1 MNTKNKSKVKKSSI
15 STRLRNGMIVIFL
28 IMILLIVRL
37 GWLQFVKGSWL
48 KEQMYSQLI
57 TSRIIS
63 PKRGTIYD
71 ANGKELAISAAVDT
85 VTINPNSIM
94 VSDENKEL
102 SEIKTK
108 ALKEKVAKALSE
120 IFELDYQQTLEKV
133 SSTNYIETI
142 AKKVQKD
149 KIDKLK
155 SWMEEEKVY
164 SGINIDEDSKRYY
177 PYGNLASNLIG
188 FCGDENIGLEG
199 LENEFDDLLT
209 GTPRKNNNISR
220 CNSRIY
226 TRSK

>member
-85 VTINPNSIM
+85 VTINPNLIM

-188 FCGDENIGLEG
+188 FCGDKNIGLEG

>member
-1 MNTKNKSKVKKSSI
+1 MNTKNKSKVKKSYI

-85 VTINPNSIM
+85 VTINPNLIM

>member
-85 VTINPNSIM
+85 VTINPNLIM

-120 IFELDYQQTLEKV
+120 IFELDYQKTLEKV

-155 SWMEEEKVY
+155 SWMEEEKIY

>member
-15 STRLRNGMIVIFL
+15 SARLRNGMIIIFL
-28 IMILLIVRL
+28 IMILLIGRL
-37 GWLQFVKGSWL
+37 GWLQFVKGAWL

-57 TSRIIS
+57 ISRIIS

-85 VTINPNSIM
+85 VTINPTLIV

-120 IFELDYQQTLEKV
+120 IFELDYQKTLEKV
-133 SSTNYIETI
+133 SSTNFLETI

-155 SWMEEEKVY
+155 SWMEEEKIY

>member
-85 VTINPNSIM
+85 VTINPTLIV

-102 SEIKTK
+102 AEIKTK

-120 IFELDYQQTLEKV
+120 IFELDYQKTLEKV
-133 SSTNYIETI
+133 SSTNFLETI

-155 SWMEEEKVY
+155 SWMEEEKIY

>member
-85 VTINPNSIM
+85 VTINPNLIM

-102 SEIKTK
+102 AEIKTK

-120 IFELDYQQTLEKV
+120 IFELDYQKTLEKV
-133 SSTNYIETI
+133 SSTNFLETI

-155 SWMEEEKVY
+155 SWMEEEKIY

>member
-15 STRLRNGMIVIFL
+15 SARLRNGMIIIFL
-28 IMILLIVRL
+28 IMILLIGRL

-85 VTINPNSIM
+85 VTINPTLIV

-102 SEIKTK
+102 AEIKTK

-120 IFELDYQQTLEKV
+120 IFALNYQKTLEKV
-133 SSTNYIETI
+133 SSTNFLETI

-155 SWMEEEKVY
+155 SWMEEEKIY

>member
-1 MNTKNKSKVKKSSI
+1 MNTKNKSKVKKYSI

-85 VTINPNSIM
+85 VTINPNLIM

-108 ALKEKVAKALSE
+108 ALKEKVAKARSE
-120 IFELDYQQTLEKV
+120 SFELDYQQTLEKV

-155 SWMEEEKVY
+155 SWMEEEKIY

>member
-85 VTINPNSIM
+85 VTINPNLIM
-94 VSDENKEL
+94 VSDL

>member
-85 VTINPNSIM
+85 VTINPNLIM

-220 CNSRIY
+220 CNSKIY

>member
-85 VTINPNSIM
+85 VTINPNLIM

-120 IFELDYQQTLEKV
+120 IFELDYQKTLQKV
-133 SSTNYIETI
+133 SSTNFLETI

>member
-71 ANGKELAISAAVDT
+71 ANGKELAISATVDT
-85 VTINPNSIM
+85 VTINPTLIV

-102 SEIKTK
+102 AEIKTK

-120 IFELDYQQTLEKV
+120 IFELDYQKTLEKV
-133 SSTNYIETI
+133 SSTNFLETI

>member
-28 IMILLIVRL
+28 IMILLIVRV

-85 VTINPNSIM
+85 VTINPNLIM

>member
-28 IMILLIVRL
+28 IMILLIGRL
-37 GWLQFVKGSWL
+37 GWLQFVKGAWL

-85 VTINPNSIM
+85 VTINPNLIM

-102 SEIKTK
+102 SEI
-108 ALKEKVAKALSE
+108 
-120 IFELDYQQTLEKV
+120 FELDYQKTLEKV
-133 SSTNYIETI
+133 SSTNFLETI

-155 SWMEEEKVY
+155 SWMEEEKIY
-164 SGINIDEDSKRYY
+164 SGINIDENSKRYY

>member
-85 VTINPNSIM
+85 VTINPTLIV

-102 SEIKTK
+102 AEIKTK

-120 IFELDYQQTLEKV
+120 IFELDYQKTLEKV
-133 SSTNYIETI
+133 SSTNFLETI

-155 SWMEEEKVY
+155 SWMEEEKIY
-164 SGINIDEDSKRYY
+164 SGINIDD
-177 PYGNLASNLIG
+177 GNLASNLIG

>member
-85 VTINPNSIM
+85 VTINPNLIM

-199 LENEFDDLLT
+199 LENEFDNLLT

>member
-15 STRLRNGMIVIFL
+15 STRLRNGMIIIFL

-85 VTINPNSIM
+85 VTINPTLIV

-102 SEIKTK
+102 AEIKTK

-120 IFELDYQQTLEKV
+120 IFELDYQKTLEKV
-133 SSTNYIETI
+133 SSTNFLETI

-155 SWMEEEKVY
+155 SWMEEEKIY

>member
-15 STRLRNGMIVIFL
+15 SARLRNGMIIIFL

-85 VTINPNSIM
+85 VTINPTLIV

-102 SEIKTK
+102 AEIKTK

-120 IFELDYQQTLEKV
+120 IFELDYQKTLEKV
-133 SSTNYIETI
+133 SSTNFLETI

-155 SWMEEEKVY
+155 SWMEEEKIY

>member
-1 MNTKNKSKVKKSSI
+1 
-15 STRLRNGMIVIFL
+15 MIVIFL

-85 VTINPNSIM
+85 VTINPNLIM

>member
-85 VTINPNSIM
+85 VTINPTLIV

-102 SEIKTK
+102 AEIKTK

-120 IFELDYQQTLEKV
+120 IFALNYQKTLEKV
-133 SSTNYIETI
+133 SSTNFLETI

-155 SWMEEEKVY
+155 SWMEEEKIY

>member
-15 STRLRNGMIVIFL
+15 SARLRNGMIVIFL

-85 VTINPNSIM
+85 VTINPTLIV

-102 SEIKTK
+102 AEIKTK

-120 IFELDYQQTLEKV
+120 IFELDYQKTLEKV
-133 SSTNYIETI
+133 SSTNFLETI

-155 SWMEEEKVY
+155 SWMEEEKIY

>member
-15 STRLRNGMIVIFL
+15 SARLRNGMIVIFL

-85 VTINPNSIM
+85 VTINPTLIV

-102 SEIKTK
+102 AEIKTK

-120 IFELDYQQTLEKV
+120 IFALNYQKTLEKV
-133 SSTNYIETI
+133 SSTNFLETI

-155 SWMEEEKVY
+155 SWMEEEKIY

>member
-1 MNTKNKSKVKKSSI
+1 
-15 STRLRNGMIVIFL
+15 
-28 IMILLIVRL
+28 MILLIVRL

-85 VTINPNSIM
+85 VTINPNLIM

-120 IFELDYQQTLEKV
+120 IFELDYQKTLEKV

>member
-85 VTINPNSIM
+85 VTINPNLIM

-142 AKKVQKD
+142 LHIPVF
-149 KIDKLK
+149 IMLH
-155 SWMEEEKVY
+155 
-164 SGINIDEDSKRYY
+164 
-177 PYGNLASNLIG
+177 NLRFILV
-188 FCGDENIGLEG
+188 
-199 LENEFDDLLT
+199 
-209 GTPRKNNNISR
+209 
-220 CNSRIY
+220 
-226 TRSK
+226 

>member
-15 STRLRNGMIVIFL
+15 SARLRNGMIIIFL

-85 VTINPNSIM
+85 VTINPNLIM

>member
-85 VTINPNSIM
+85 VTINPTLIV

-120 IFELDYQQTLEKV
+120 IFELDYQKTLEKV

>member
-85 VTINPNSIM
+85 VTINPNLIM

-133 SSTNYIETI
+133 SSTNFLETI

>member
-85 VTINPNSIM
+85 VTINPNLIM

-120 IFELDYQQTLEKV
+120 IFELDYQKTLEKV

>member
-85 VTINPNSIM
+85 VTINPNLIM

-155 SWMEEEKVY
+155 SWMEEEKIY

-220 CNSRIY
+220 CN
-226 TRSK
+226 

>member
-85 VTINPNSIM
+85 VTINPTLIV

-102 SEIKTK
+102 AEIKTK

-120 IFELDYQQTLEKV
+120 IFELDYQKTLEKV
-133 SSTNYIETI
+133 SSTNVLETI

-155 SWMEEEKVY
+155 SWMEEEKIY

>member
-85 VTINPNSIM
+85 VTINPNLIM

-102 SEIKTK
+102 AEIKTK

-120 IFELDYQQTLEKV
+120 IFELDYQKTLEKV

>member
-1 MNTKNKSKVKKSSI
+1 MNTKNKSKVKKSST
-15 STRLRNGMIVIFL
+15 STRLRNGTIVIFL

-85 VTINPNSIM
+85 VTINPNLIM

-155 SWMEEEKVY
+155 SWMEEEKIY

>member
-15 STRLRNGMIVIFL
+15 SARLRNGMIIIFL

-71 ANGKELAISAAVDT
+71 ANGKELAITAAVDT
-85 VTINPNSIM
+85 VTINPNLIM

>member
-71 ANGKELAISAAVDT
+71 TNGKELAISAAVDT
-85 VTINPNSIM
+85 VTINPNLIM

>member
-85 VTINPNSIM
+85 VTINPNLIM

-133 SSTNYIETI
+133 SSTNFLETI

-155 SWMEEEKVY
+155 SWMEEEKIY